1 MADTTKRLRR
11 LTQLSLLIALLAV
24 LALTPL
30 GFIMIPPVSITIM
43 HIPVIIGA
51 VLLGP
56 LDGGILGGAFG
67 VMSMLK
73 ATFSAASPVDIMFS
87 PFISGKPLQSLVM
100 CIVPRILLGVIAG
113 CVFLAFR
120 KAGKQGP
127 VSMGISA
134 GVAALSHSLLVLGC
148 LWLFFSAM
156 PLREVFLTIVTLNG
170 LLELAAAILVTAAVC
185 APLLKFIKRGNA

>member
-1 MADTTKRLRR
+1 MADATKRTKR

-24 LALTPL
+24 LAITPL
-30 GFIMIPPVSITIM
+30 GLIMIPPVAITTM

-51 VLLGP
+51 ILLGP

-67 VMSMLK
+67 MMAMLK

-87 PFISGKPLQSLVM
+87 PFISGKPVQSLIM
-100 CIVPRILLGVIAG
+100 CMVPRILLGVIAG
-113 CVFLAFR
+113 YLYLWM
-120 KAGKQGP
+120 KKTGKGGA
-127 VSMGISA
+127 VSIGICA
-134 GVAALSHSLLVLGC
+134 GVSALSHSLLVLGC

-170 LLELAAAILVTAAVC
+170 LLELAAAILATAAICRPVQLYLRRQ
-185 APLLKFIKRGNA
+185 A

>member
-1 MADTTKRLRR
+1 MADTTKRIRH

-30 GFIMIPPVSITIM
+30 GFIMIPPVAITIM

-56 LDGGILGGAFG
+56 LDGAILGGAFG

-73 ATFSAASPVDIMFS
+73 ATFAAASPVDIMFS
-87 PFISGKPLQSLVM
+87 PFISGKPLQSLIM
-100 CIVPRILLGVIAG
+100 CVVPRILLGIIAAL
-113 CVFLAFR
+113 VFRAFC
-120 KAGKQGP
+120 KAGKDGAMA
-127 VSMGISA
+127 MGISA
-134 GVAALSHSLLVLGC
+134 GIAALCHSLLVLGC

-156 PLREVFLTIVTLNG
+156 PLREVFLTIATLNG
-170 LLELAAAILVTAAVC
+170 VLELAAAILVTAAVC
-185 APLLKFIKRGNA
+185 RPLRKYLQRGA